1 VPESDAVVAL
11 PSAARVMV
19 GEVER
24 VIPKFKLGKTL
35 LLLERLTKLLE
46 EDSVSAVLKAGSEL
60 PNVLIEKLPQLL
72 RTSRPAV
79 FELLALI
86 LIPSKEL
93 KDLEDSGEGLDQRIK
108 KEVDDLYDDAD
119 IDTAFI
125 ILNVGIDQMGI
136 DNIAKNVQ
144 GLLLKFTK
152 ARSSQN

>member
-1 VPESDAVVAL
+1 MPESDAVVAL

>member
-1 VPESDAVVAL
+1 VPESDTVIAL
-11 PSAARVMV
+11 PAAARIMV

-46 EDSVSAVLKAGSEL
+46 EDSVSAVLQAGEEL
-60 PNVLIEKLPQLL
+60 PKVLVAKLPQLL

-119 IDTAFI
+119 IDTAFAL
-125 ILNVGIDQMGI
+125 LNVGIDQMGI
-136 DNIAKNVQ
+136 ENIAKNVQ
-144 GLLLKFTK
+144 GLLHKFVK
-152 ARSSQN
+152 ARSS

>member
-46 EDSVSAVLKAGSEL
+46 EDSVSAVLRAGSEL

-119 IDTAFI
+119 IDTAFT

>member
-1 VPESDAVVAL
+1 MPESDAVVAL

-119 IDTAFI
+119 IDTAFT

>member
-119 IDTAFI
+119 IDTAFT